1 MDFPQTH
8 HTNTGRPVRVDRTAD
23 GTVTFTDGDARLAT
37 LTPAGGGEWRLTLP
51 DGEAFELHAAMD
63 APPIAAAI
71 VQIDVHED
79 EGDDTSGADD

>member
-8 HTNTGRPVRVDRTAD
+8 HTNTGRPVEVDRTGD

-51 DGEAFELHAAMD
+51 DGESSTLHAAQD
-63 APPIAAAI
+63 DPPIAAVI
-71 VQIDVHED
+71 LQIDLHED
-79 EGDDTSGADD
+79 EGDDTSGVED